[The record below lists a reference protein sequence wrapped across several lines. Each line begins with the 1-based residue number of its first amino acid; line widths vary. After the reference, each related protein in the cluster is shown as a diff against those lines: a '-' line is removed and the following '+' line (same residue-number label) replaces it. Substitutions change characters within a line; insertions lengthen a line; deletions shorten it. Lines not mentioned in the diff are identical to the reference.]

1 MLEQVIT
8 TKNFEWR
15 HFSSLSDDV
24 IEYLT
29 KTYKFHPLD
38 IEDLVVESELSKVD
52 IYKHYL
58 FCVLNLPANTS
69 DQSRIS
75 KHQLSV
81 FIGKDFLVTISDEPI
96 DVLDMYFARVA
107 KSSGLKRDVMGKT
120 SGFLLYKIFD
130 VLFRDSM
137 RLLREV
143 VRETE
148 LVEAEVYDSH
158 TKVTTKRLGELRRN
172 VLFFKHTIDP
182 LKILI
187 HSLAQ
192 QDRTYF
198 DKTLMIYFDDLRDSL
213 DNMSLILTN
222 LKSIVDGL
230 FDVNEAFLAH
240 RTNDMIRFLTF
251 LSVILMPPTLI
262 TGYYGMNI
270 DALPFAESIVSVTSI
285 IFFSLLFITI
295 VIIYFDRHYR

>member
-1 MLEQVIT
+1 MVEETIKSKTFEWKHFSTLSDEVIASL
-8 TKNFEWR
+8 TKN
-15 HFSSLSDDV
+15 HQ
-24 IEYLT
+24 
-29 KTYKFHPLD
+29 FHPLD

-52 IYKHYL
+52 VYKHYL
-58 FCVLNLPANTS
+58 FCVLNLPTRQS
-69 DQSRIS
+69 DSRIV

-81 FIGKDFLVTISDEPI
+81 FIGKDFLVTISDAPI
-96 DVLDMYFARVA
+96 DVLDTYFKRVQ
-107 KSSGLKRDVMGKT
+107 KSSGLKREVMGKS

-130 VLFRDSM
+130 TVFRDSM

-148 LVEAEVYDSH
+148 LVETEVYDSH
-158 TKVTTKRLGELRRN
+158 TRVTTKKLGELRRN

-187 HSLAQ
+187 HALAQ
-192 QDRTYF
+192 QNRPYF
-198 DKTLMIYFDDLRDSL
+198 DKSLVIYFDDLRDSL

-240 RTNDMIRFLTF
+240 RTNDIIRFLTF

-262 TGYYGMNI
+262 TGYYGMNVSN
-270 DALPFAESIVSVTSI
+270 LPFSEDVISVT
-285 IFFSLLFITI
+285 
-295 VIIYFDRHYR
+295 VIICSSLVFIAFAIMYFDRKRH